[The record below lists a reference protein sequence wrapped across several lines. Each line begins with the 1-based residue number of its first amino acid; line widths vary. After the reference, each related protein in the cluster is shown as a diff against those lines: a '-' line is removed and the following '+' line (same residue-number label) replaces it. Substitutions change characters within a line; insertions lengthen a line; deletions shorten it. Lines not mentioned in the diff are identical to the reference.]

1 MQNFTVCCISVPVPY
16 IIQHKDHR
24 MSAPTPGSTP
34 APSAAST
41 SAQPAASANDAPLVR
56 YDYSLYVI
64 TCFVWGTSWL
74 ALRMQ
79 LGTIAPEVSLLWR
92 FALAGI
98 VVFGWAL
105 ATRQPMRFSA
115 RDHILFATMGV
126 FIFSTNFLFFYYG
139 GLQLTAGLLA
149 VVFSLASIVNFLI
162 NIVFFGQRPDARRL
176 GGAVLGAMG
185 IGFLFWPEIG
195 GTDFNREVLV
205 GLGFCVMGTLF
216 FCTGNV
222 LSARAQKRGL
232 PILSTNA
239 WGLMYGSIW
248 MMFLALVQGKT
259 FAIDMS
265 VQYLGSLLWLAVFSS
280 VIAFWSYLTLLGRI
294 GSARASYATVIFPL
308 IALASSTL
316 FEGYEWTIYAFIGVA
331 LALFGN
337 VLVLGGGKRQLVN
350 KGG

>member
-1 MQNFTVCCISVPVPY
+1 MPASSTDPSRA
-16 IIQHKDHR
+16 H
-24 MSAPTPGSTP
+24 AP
-34 APSAAST
+34 
-41 SAQPAASANDAPLVR
+41 ASATSNNDAPLAR
-56 YDYSLYVI
+56 YDYGLYVI

-79 LGTIAPEVSLLWR
+79 LGTVEPEISLIWR
-92 FALAGI
+92 FLLAGI
-98 VVFGWAL
+98 IVFAWAFAAKQKMIFAL
-105 ATRQPMRFSA
+105 
-115 RDHILFATMGV
+115 RDHLLFAAMGV
-126 FIFSTNFLFFYYG
+126 FLFSTNFLFFYYG
-139 GLQLTAGLLA
+139 GLTITAGLLA

-162 NIVFFGQRPDARRL
+162 GIVFFGQRPDARRL
-176 GGAVLGAMG
+176 GGAVLGALG

-195 GTDFNREVLV
+195 GTDFNREALI
-205 GLGFCVMGTLF
+205 GLGLCVLGTLF

-239 WGLMYGSIW
+239 WGMVYGTLW
-248 MMFLALVQGKT
+248 MLVLVVVGGKSFT
-259 FAIDMS
+259 FDWSAGY
-265 VQYLGSLLWLAVFSS
+265 VGSLIWLAIFSS

-294 GSARASYATVIFPL
+294 GGARASYATVIFPL

-316 FEGYEWTIYAFIGVA
+316 FEGYQWTAFAFVGVA

-337 VLVLGGGKRQLVN
+337 VLVLGGGKRQPVN

>member
-1 MQNFTVCCISVPVPY
+1 
-16 IIQHKDHR
+16 
-24 MSAPTPGSTP
+24 
-34 APSAAST
+34 
-41 SAQPAASANDAPLVR
+41 LVR
-56 YDYSLYVI
+56 YDYALYII

-79 LGTIAPEVSLLWR
+79 LGTVAPEVSLLWR

-98 VVFGWAL
+98 LVFGWAL
-105 ATRQPMRFSA
+105 IARQRMRFA
-115 RDHILFATMGV
+115 LRDHMLFAAMG
-126 FIFSTNFLFFYYG
+126 FFLFSTNFLFFYYG
-139 GLQLTAGLLA
+139 GQELTAGLLA
-149 VVFSLASIVNFLI
+149 VVFSLASIINFLI
-162 NIVFFGQRPDARRL
+162 GIIFFGQRPEPRRL
-176 GGAVLGAMG
+176 GGAVLGALG

-195 GTDFNREVLV
+195 GTAFDRAALI
-205 GLGFCVMGTLF
+205 GLGLCVMGTLF

-239 WGLMYGSIW
+239 WGLLYGSLW
-248 MMFLALVQGKT
+248 MLFLALVQGKAFIVEMT
-259 FAIDMS
+259 AS
-265 VQYLGSLLWLAVFSS
+265 YLGSLLWLAVFSS

-316 FEGYEWTIYAFIGVA
+316 FEGYQWTVFAFIGVA
-331 LALFGN
+331 LALVGN
-337 VLVLGGGKRQLVN
+337 VLVLGGGKRQIVN